1 MARIDPKF
9 MLWLPEELRDRI
21 KDQAAA
27 NNRSMNAEIIARL
40 ERSFDEADRINRE
53 DLQEFLRSAVDQA
66 VYQIMTTKPD

>member
-9 MLWLPEELRDRI
+9 MLRLPEELRDRI